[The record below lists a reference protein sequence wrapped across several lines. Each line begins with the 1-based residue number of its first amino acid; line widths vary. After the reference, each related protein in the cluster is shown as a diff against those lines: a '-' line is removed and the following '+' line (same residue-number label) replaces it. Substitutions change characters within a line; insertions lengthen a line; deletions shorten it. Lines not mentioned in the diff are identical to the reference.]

1 MRFLFFISKDIS
13 SFIQNIYTNY
23 IQKQVD
29 NSPNYRALFLTGI
42 ITILLG
48 TYSFIAY
55 SFLEISSV
63 LIEHKNYHN
72 TQRKIEEIT
81 TSFSNKYAHRL
92 LLKSNFHKERCLYEN
107 IKKIKIFC

>member
-13 SFIQNIYTNY
+13 SFIQNSYTSY

-29 NSPNYRALFLTGI
+29 NLPNYRALFLTGM

-55 SFLEISSV
+55 SFLETSSV
-63 LIEHKNYHN
+63 FIEHKNYHN
-72 TQRKIEEIT
+72 RQRKTGGIT
-81 TSFSNKYAHRL
+81 TNFSDKYAHRFL
-92 LLKSNFHKERCLYEN
+92 SGSNLHKKRCLRLNDKNY
-107 IKKIKIFC
+107 KIFC

>member
-1 MRFLFFISKDIS
+1 MRFLFFISKDIF
-13 SFIQNIYTNY
+13 SFIQNIHISY

-55 SFLEISSV
+55 SFLETSSV
-63 LIEHKNYHN
+63 LIEEKNSHN
-72 TQRKIEEIT
+72 IQGKTGEIT
-81 TSFSNKYAHRL
+81 ANFDDKYAYRFL
-92 LLKSNFHKERCLYEN
+92 LRFNLHKERSLRMN
-107 IKKIKIFC
+107 NKKTKIFC